1 MGKLV
6 HVIKKHA
13 DYGNTQAFNWGE
25 EKFKDLLTYLGCEVC
40 GEEYSDEFE
49 CDEDEYNKA
58 LSFLK
63 SYQKDKESKEVKT
76 FMEEN
81 DIDDETLELSFKG
94 LGGLDEIVESMQGF
108 WDEREKGYGWISFHA
123 W

>member
-6 HVIKKHA
+6 HVIKKHVT
-13 DYGNTQAFNWGE
+13 YGDAEAFNWGAD
-25 EKFKDLLTYLGCEVC
+25 KFKDLLDYLGCEVC
-40 GEEYSDEFE
+40 GVDSDDFE
-49 CDEDEYNKA
+49 CEEKEYENA

-63 SYQKDKESKEVKT
+63 SYQKNKKSKEVKS
-76 FMEEN
+76 FLEQNEIDEEVLGLCFN
-81 DIDDETLELSFKG
+81 G
-94 LGGLDEIVESMQGF
+94 LGGLDEIVKSMQGF